1 MTYAGSH
8 NLLNYPACQ
17 AHMHCEN
24 TTVNMKLKIN
34 LQIFKSLYFLLFCSR
49 KKPVQTENSEKSSEV
64 HLLKY
69 PQSNNYR
76 DQIGLIVT

>member
-1 MTYAGSH
+1 MTYAGYH

-34 LQIFKSLYFLLFCSR
+34 LQIFKSLYFLILFER
-49 KKPVQTENSEKSSEV
+49 KHLYKLKIHKNPVKSSY
-64 HLLKY
+64 L
-69 PQSNNYR
+69 S
-76 DQIGLIVT
+76 IGNRATIASKLDLS